1 MSYFNQNQNQ
11 NQNFQGYQNQNQGY
25 QNQNQGGRGG
35 GRGGGR
41 NGGRGGRNGGR
52 NNGRGGGQGGY
63 NQQGR
68 GGRGGGGRGGGPVGE
83 QPLHR
88 ICDHYARHAGGCQYG
103 QSCNNTHIVTCV
115 CTVRFPPSVT
125 LLSLCSY
132 NYDVYTN
139 TILSSYAL
147 SIHIRCLV

>member
-1 MSYFNQNQNQ
+1 MAYFNQNQ
-11 NQNFQGYQNQNQGY
+11 NQNFQGYQNQNQNFQGY

-68 GGRGGGGRGGGPVGE
+68 GGRGGVPVGE

-115 CTVRFPPSVT
+115 CTVRFSPSVT

-147 SIHIRCLV
+147 SIHILCLV